1 MTETKGYFGQFGGSF
16 VPEPIQHLLDQL
28 EATFEQYKDDPE
40 FIAEYKHYLKDYSGR
55 ETPLYFAESLTDHLG
70 GAKIYL
76 KREDLNHLG
85 SHKLNNVLGQIL
97 LAKRMGKTRV
107 IAETGA
113 GQHGVATAAAA
124 AKFGMA
130 CDVYM
135 GAEDVERQR
144 LNVFRM
150 EMMGATVHS
159 VETGTKTLKDAVD
172 AAFGAWMADLDAF
185 YVLGSAVG
193 PHPYPTIVHEFQKVI
208 SEESKR
214 QILEKEGRLPDYVI
228 ACVGGGS
235 NAIGAFSQ
243 YVGDEEVKLV
253 GVEAA
258 GHGLDT
264 DQHAATMTKWTV
276 GVVDGMKTYAVFGQ
290 DGKVAPVYSIS
301 AGLDYPGVGPEH
313 AFFKDS
319 GRVEYVA
326 ATDDEA
332 VEALLLLSKTEGIIP
347 AIESSHAI
355 AEAVKR
361 APQLDKDQII
371 IINVSGRGDK
381 DVAAIADYLEAK
393 AAK

>member
-1 MTETKGYFGQFGGSF
+1 MTDTKGYFGQFGGSF
-16 VPEPIQHLLDQL
+16 VPEPIQNLLDQL
-28 EATFEQYKDDPE
+28 EATFEQYKNDPE

-150 EMMGATVHS
+150 EMMGATVHA

-193 PHPYPTIVHEFQKVI
+193 PHPYPTIVHEFQKV
-208 SEESKR
+208 
-214 QILEKEGRLPDYVI
+214 
-228 ACVGGGS
+228 
-235 NAIGAFSQ
+235 
-243 YVGDEEVKLV
+243 
-253 GVEAA
+253 
-258 GHGLDT
+258 
-264 DQHAATMTKWTV
+264 
-276 GVVDGMKTYAVFGQ
+276 
-290 DGKVAPVYSIS
+290 
-301 AGLDYPGVGPEH
+301 
-313 AFFKDS
+313 
-319 GRVEYVA
+319 
-326 ATDDEA
+326 
-332 VEALLLLSKTEGIIP
+332 
-347 AIESSHAI
+347 
-355 AEAVKR
+355 
-361 APQLDKDQII
+361 
-371 IINVSGRGDK
+371 
-381 DVAAIADYLEAK
+381 
-393 AAK
+393 

>member
-16 VPEPIQHLLDQL
+16 VPEPIQNLLNQL
-28 EATFEQYKDDPE
+28 EETFEQYKNDPE

-150 EMMGATVHS
+150 EMMGATVHA

-235 NAIGAFSQ
+235 NAIGAFSE
-243 YVGDEEVKLV
+243 YVAEEEVGLI

-264 DQHAATMTKWTV
+264 DQHAATMTKGTI
-276 GVVDGMKTYAVFGQ
+276 GVVDGMKTYAVFGE

-319 GRVEYVA
+319 GKILVV
-326 ATDDEA
+326 
-332 VEALLLLSKTEGIIP
+332 
-347 AIESSHAI
+347 
-355 AEAVKR
+355 
-361 APQLDKDQII
+361 
-371 IINVSGRGDK
+371 
-381 DVAAIADYLEAK
+381 
-393 AAK
+393 